1 MILSIIDNCKSSQ
14 VELFHLLFVEIFVE
28 ERGKLVL
35 SVVGVG
41 GAQGC
46 DVGTEEEND
55 TEQDVLVR
63 VLQGQTTGLAGL
75 QMMRTSYLRPAT
87 NIPDYV

>member
-1 MILSIIDNCKSSQ
+1 MEESS
-14 VELFHLLFVEIFVE
+14 
-28 ERGKLVL
+28 KLVL

-55 TEQDVLVR
+55 TEQDVLVG
-63 VLQGQTTGLAGL
+63 VLAGQTTGLAGL
-75 QMMRTSYLRPAT
+75 QSFRTRHLRPAT
-87 NIPDYV
+87 NIPHYVEQRLGVLDRSTAEHV